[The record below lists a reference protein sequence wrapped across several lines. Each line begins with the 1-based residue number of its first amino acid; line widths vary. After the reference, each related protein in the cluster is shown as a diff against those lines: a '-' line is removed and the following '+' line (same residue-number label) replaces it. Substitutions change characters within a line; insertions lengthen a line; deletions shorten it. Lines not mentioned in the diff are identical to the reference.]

1 MAPFNDREYIYVAP
15 ILSGLGE
22 LGHNLPP
29 EIGKALKA
37 WQRLGDELTAA
48 RVEAGEVSPSA
59 VAGRYTADA
68 LAAAQAGKPLPDYG
82 AELAAAE
89 AELRWRNVK
98 VDALAEAQGMAA
110 ASVAGA
116 VGRSSEVIYGLLR
129 KSLADILAQARKL
142 APQVRD
148 LPLGNPDQLLRGAN
162 REQIEAY
169 QALSR
174 EADRLAVVRE
184 LQFQLRRSSGG
195 GSAGA
200 DYESYERPIARHSR
214 PENRL
219 EALLW
224 TATTPGVEPCVRTPD
239 EAAAAEKEV
248 HEARRRGQVE
258 AAA

>member
-129 KSLADILAQARKL
+129 KSLADIMAQVRKL
-142 APQVRD
+142 EPQVRD
-148 LPLGNPDQLLRGAN
+148 LPLTNPDLILRIAD
-162 REQIEAY
+162 REKIGAY
-169 QALSR
+169 QALAS
-174 EADRLAVVRE
+174 ATDRLKVLRDV
-184 LQFQLRRSSGG
+184 QFQLRRSSG
-195 GSAGA
+195 AGTEGV
-200 DYESYERPIARHSR
+200 DYDSYERPLPRRSR

-219 EALLW
+219 EALI
-224 TATTPGVEPCVRTPD
+224 AMVTTPRRCTGREV
-239 EAAAAEKEV
+239 AA
-248 HEARRRGQVE
+248 RGRGR
-258 AAA
+258 